1 MDEKIKRWWQE
12 AESSRDELLLRRI
25 VNEALCSRYAG
36 RVLDLLGDIAFE
48 RGDLDEAEHWW
59 QRIAPLSGGNDGGS
73 LRLVLPDANVD
84 VARVRAKQALL
95 PLMRGELSK
104 FRDAIRVL
112 ESLHTD
118 ATGLLAGV
126 NGRYVQALQSLARAP
141 DQLVNPKAQPD
152 WTTFAGSPAR
162 ASAPPEEPRI
172 SFAHPTWTVHVP
184 ELRGAERSNAFP
196 AASQVFPFYPTIA
209 RGQLFISG
217 PYSLVGYDVRS
228 GRETGRYD
236 LERSKE
242 ADGEAPS
249 VPSWENVSFTHS
261 VDGNRAYVRMGS
273 LAMRPPGGDQRD
285 CEETVLVCLNL
296 IPDHGRFLPLWQTRP
311 QDVVAGPA
319 MFEGS
324 PTVINGRVTIAVAI
338 FSGVQVT
345 TAIVCLDAETG
356 ARLWIRKVCEAS
368 ELKGEPRVRHY
379 LLTAAG
385 PNVIYCTH
393 SGAII
398 ALDAMTG
405 QYAWGLRYPS
415 RGPLTA
421 AGAPSTRDLGPCVW
435 WRGRVFAA
443 PLDYD
448 RIMCVDGDTGELLWE
463 SQEIEVRH
471 LLGVIEDR
479 LVFAAASWPRGIR
492 AVECTSGR
500 LLRYWLQP
508 DDGQGDAAS
517 LGRGLLTR
525 QVLFWPTSLG
535 LRILRCEEARPDPA
549 EDYYTRSRVSGGGN
563 FALGEG
569 CLAIADAT
577 HLRVYLH
584 AGQPISRETGA
595 GAPRQPLK

>member
-1 MDEKIKRWWQE
+1 
-12 AESSRDELLLRRI
+12 
-25 VNEALCSRYAG
+25 
-36 RVLDLLGDIAFE
+36 
-48 RGDLDEAEHWW
+48 
-59 QRIAPLSGGNDGGS
+59 
-73 LRLVLPDANVD
+73 
-84 VARVRAKQALL
+84 
-95 PLMRGELSK
+95 
-104 FRDAIRVL
+104 
-112 ESLHTD
+112 
-118 ATGLLAGV
+118 
-126 NGRYVQALQSLARAP
+126 
-141 DQLVNPKAQPD
+141 
-152 WTTFAGSPAR
+152 
-162 ASAPPEEPRI
+162 
-172 SFAHPTWTVHVP
+172 
-184 ELRGAERSNAFP
+184 
-196 AASQVFPFYPTIA
+196 
-209 RGQLFISG
+209 
-217 PYSLVGYDVRS
+217 
-228 GRETGRYD
+228 
-236 LERSKE
+236 
-242 ADGEAPS
+242 
-249 VPSWENVSFTHS
+249 
-261 VDGNRAYVRMGS
+261 
-273 LAMRPPGGDQRD
+273 MRPPAGDQRD
-285 CEETVLVCLNL
+285 CEETFLVCLNL

-311 QDVVAGPA
+311 QDIVAGPA

-324 PTVINGRVTIAVAI
+324 PTVINGRVTTALAI
-338 FSGVQVT
+338 FSGVQIT

-356 ARLWIRKVCEAS
+356 ARLWIRKICEAS
-368 ELKGEPRVRHY
+368 ELKGEPRVKQY

-393 SGAII
+393 SGAIV
-398 ALDAMTG
+398 ALDAMSG
-405 QYAWGLRYPS
+405 QYAWALRYPS

-421 AGAPSTRDLGPCVW
+421 AGAPSTRDLAPCMW

-500 LLRYWLQP
+500 LLRYWFQP

-525 QVLFWPTSLG
+525 RVLFWPTSLG

-577 HLRVYLH
+577 HLRVYLD
-584 AGQPISRETGA
+584 AGQPISPGTGA
-595 GAPRQPLK
+595 GAPHQPLK